1 MSTNNLHDKNY
12 HLVSSGNPE
21 QITYK
26 DLLKVTG
33 KKNRFGK
40 LTRRDNRLASDSAI
54 KKIVE
59 SDKFC
64 TSGNLEIK
72 AAILYKYYNLQ
83 KKENEKLIAQLNEK
97 SINNLTR
104 VEKIKGVFASTK
116 TKKARYAEAQ
126 KRLPMLVNDSE
137 YNIKKATLVNQ
148 LKQIEKSVEEKKLY
162 IKSELKKLN
171 PENTNELNVKQSN
184 DILNRISLDH
194 LENYNKA
201 KDFIN
206 RICSLN
212 HEYLLLAQGTSY
224 ALEYA
229 FESLKKYTTSDK
241 FLNAND
247 VVILLK
253 HSVINESN
261 NVINDDLITLGKD
274 IISFLE
280 MNFIKTET
288 ADVHEFS
295 KESIALE
302 DVNKLHKE
310 LTESIDILK
319 NWEVTIG
326 NFTFSNMLTALDSYS
341 QSKDLS
347 TGINVER
354 SSVSGSTMF
363 EISLEEFFKMTHKE
377 IATLVESLKTLPPD
391 SKVRVAAERIQNFIK
406 KIEGK

>member
-83 KKENEKLIAQLNEK
+83 KKENEKLIEQLNEK

-104 VEKIKGVFASTK
+104 VEKIKGLFASTK

-126 KRLPMLVNDSE
+126 KRLPMLVNDSD
-137 YNIKKATLVNQ
+137 YNIKKETLVNQ

-206 RICSLN
+206 RICYLPEN
-212 HEYLLLAQGTSY
+212 HILTSDQLYAIEY
-224 ALEYA
+224 ALKYLKEYA
-229 FESLKKYTTSDK
+229 TSDK
-241 FLNAND
+241 FQKAND
-247 VVILLK
+247 VVNLLK
-253 HSVINESN
+253 SYVINVSN
-261 NVINDDLITLGKD
+261 DELSTLGND

-280 MNFIKTET
+280 ANFIKTET
-288 ADVHEFS
+288 AYVHEFS
-295 KESIALE
+295 KESIVTE
-302 DVNKLHKE
+302 DVNQLHKE
-310 LTESIDILK
+310 LKVSIDILK
-319 NWEVTIG
+319 NWEVSIG
-326 NFTFSNMLTALDSYS
+326 NFTFSNMFTALEAYS
-341 QSKDLS
+341 KSKDLD
-347 TGINVER
+347 TVIKVER
-354 SSVSGSTMF
+354 SDVNGSIMF
-363 EISLEEFFKMTHKE
+363 DATLEDFFKMTHIE
-377 IATLVESLKTLPPD
+377 IATLVERLKTLPPD
-391 SKVRVAAERIQNFIK
+391 SEVRIAAERIQKFLK